1 MTGEGTRYFGVRT
14 IWLIYDTILAAFTH
28 QRGIARRIDGAIQ
41 RMSTIQVELPFDT
54 LLTSLQQLNAEELTE
69 LAQHAARLGAQH
81 QAHSLTQAETD
92 LLLEI
97 NQGIVSPAMDRRCA
111 ELTKKQ
117 RAAGLS
123 DQEQAELM
131 TLVDEIELLNARR
144 LGYLVELANIRQ
156 ISVNELM
163 ASLQIKSLTYG

>member
-1 MTGEGTRYFGVRT
+1 
-14 IWLIYDTILAAFTH
+14 
-28 QRGIARRIDGAIQ
+28 
-41 RMSTIQVELPFDT
+41 MSTIQVELPFDT
-54 LLTSLQQLNAEELTE
+54 LLNSLQQLNAEELTE
-69 LAQHAARLGAQH
+69 LAQHAARLGARRR
-81 QAHSLTQAETD
+81 APNLTQAETD

-97 NQGIVSPAMDRRCA
+97 NQGIVSPEMHRRCA

-117 RAAGLS
+117 RAGGLS

-156 ISVNELM
+156 ISVDELM